1 MSLDKFSR
9 MLQYLLVANFVD
21 IIAADFN
28 YNLSKVS
35 SNKLLDYMI
44 GYTQVVN
51 EPTNISGS
59 RADHIYIKGAL
70 LEEFHTKAII
80 QNI

>member
-1 MSLDKFSR
+1 MPLDKFSR
-9 MLQYLLVANFVD
+9 MLQYLLVA
-21 IIAADFN
+21 
-28 YNLSKVS
+28 
-35 SNKLLDYMI
+35 NKLLDYMI

-51 EPTNISGS
+51 EPTHISGS
-59 RADHIYIKGAL
+59 QADHIYIKGAL

>member
-1 MSLDKFSR
+1 
-9 MLQYLLVANFVD
+9 
-21 IIAADFN
+21 
-28 YNLSKVS
+28 
-35 SNKLLDYMI
+35 MI

-51 EPTNISGS
+51 EPTHISGS
-59 RADHIYIKGAL
+59 QADHIYIKGAL